1 MMMDNTL
8 FLQHLRNLSLEEG
21 RAYIQEHVLELTDHD
36 AIGNLLADEA
46 LAKLYD
52 PFVSLKL
59 AELLIFF
66 GEVTHHHSSHAL
78 GLKAKG
84 DVLVQISHYQAAI
97 ECLDAAGE
105 EFLCLGDEGNWARTR
120 ISWMIATASLSR
132 LEEALQHAARARDV
146 FLRLGESY
154 WVCVIDHN
162 IAWVYMYV
170 GRYRDALE
178 LFERLSALL
187 PTFTDQSETA
197 INRSIAIAEEGQAQ
211 ILSWL
216 GKFEQAYHLHQQAL
230 ARLVALQEA
239 SLMIDTE
246 IRLANL
252 DHMQGYYGSALRR
265 YYQALDSV
273 IQSNV
278 DDLMLLADLKL
289 WMANCLVK
297 LNRAQEGCQLMNE
310 AVGAYRERGTSLQ
323 ASDAL
328 REYAMTLVAS
338 GRLQEALAALD
349 EALSLFN
356 RGGFEHYASATKL
369 QRAELL
375 LEMGS
380 LAEAYNEASLIK
392 EYFEVQGLVGYSV
405 RAILVMVGS
414 LIELAQQAE
423 IRREKEQQAGL
434 IQEAVMLGKQATLQ
448 ARRHHLQEEVYKSQY
463 LLGRLFAL
471 QGDLKKAARHYGAAI
486 AQIER
491 ILDDLVFD
499 LSPSFLRTAWS
510 AYEDMI
516 ALCLHQRQTE
526 HAFGYLERAR
536 SIALRQYLNK
546 SKMPPGK
553 GTKQRDTISSFALQ
567 TNRATILRTQD
578 ELREWQERYRY
589 YSVLLTQVDTSV
601 SPTVERGII
610 EAELKGCEAKLSE
623 LFERLYLHQATTRLT
638 SQMKRGEKRNANYL
652 NVAQLRQRLSLNQL
666 LLAYFLYKGR
676 LVIFALT
683 KEQLLTYEIADG
695 MKHLKH
701 LLPLL
706 HAHLQP
712 GGWSNP
718 QQPPQQ
724 AIRHMLNKLYDLL
737 VTPVQTMLPPQS
749 GSLTI
754 VPYGPLHTLP
764 FHALYDG
771 SRYLIEDYQVNYL
784 PASSLMKSPAVEKV
798 DSDNHR
804 DYSTSTIASQSP
816 LIFGYSGHG
825 HLQRALEEAKT
836 LATLLEGRCYFEDEA
851 TIARLIAE
859 APGSPII
866 HMATHGHSRL
876 DAPNFSSVLLADGR
890 FNAID
895 AFSLDLKDCELVTLS
910 GCETGLALIG
920 GGDEQLGL
928 GRAFLAAGAK
938 TLVMSL
944 WPVED
949 NATNELMQLFYQNLL
964 RGESKVQALKNAQ
977 CSLLHRSGSSYAHPY
992 YWAAFRLV
1000 GNVDPLKHK
1009 RAVDCSLV
1017 GAKTDGKK
1025 TGSSTSQ
1032 VQEVDVID

>member
-1 MMMDNTL
+1 MDNTV
-8 FLQHLRNLSLEEG
+8 FLSQLRESSLEEG
-21 RAYIQEHVLELTDHD
+21 RAFIEAHLDELTDH
-36 AIGNLLADEA
+36 ATIGVLMADEA
-46 LAKLYD
+46 LKQLYN
-52 PFVSLKL
+52 PFLSLKL

-66 GEVTHHHSSHAL
+66 GEHAHHLSSHAL

-84 DVLVQISHYQAAI
+84 DVLGQIGHHQAAM
-97 ECLDAAGE
+97 ECLDTAGE
-105 EFLCLGDEGNWARTR
+105 EFLRLEDEWNWARSR
-120 ISWMIATASLSR
+120 ISWVVAATSLGR
-132 LEEALQHAARARDV
+132 VEEALQHGTRARDV

-154 WVCVIDHN
+154 WVCVIDNN
-162 IAWVYMYV
+162 IAWIYMHV

-178 LFERLSALL
+178 LFERL
-187 PTFTDQSETA
+187 PTIYATLTDQSETFIKRA
-197 INRSIAIAEEGQAQ
+197 IAMAEEGQAQ

-216 GKFEQAYHLHQQAL
+216 GKFEQAYRLHQQAL
-230 ARLVALQEA
+230 ARLGALQET
-239 SLMIDTE
+239 SLIIDTE

-252 DHMQGYYGSALRR
+252 DHTQGYYGSALRR

-273 IQSNV
+273 IQNNV

-380 LAEAYNEASLIK
+380 VAEAYNEAGLIK
-392 EYFEVQGLVGYSV
+392 EYFEVQGLVEYSF

-434 IQEAVMLGKQATLQ
+434 IQEAVVLCKQATLQ

-471 QGDLKKAARHYGAAI
+471 QGDLRKAARHYEAAI
-486 AQIER
+486 VQIER
-491 ILDDLVFD
+491 ILDDLVYD

-652 NVAQLRQRLSLNQL
+652 DVAQLRQRLSLNQL
-666 LLAYFLYKGR
+666 LLAYFLYKGK

-737 VTPVQTMLPPQS
+737 IAPVQAMLPPQS
-749 GSLTI
+749 GYLTI

-764 FHALYDG
+764 FHALYNG
-771 SRYLIEDYQVNYL
+771 SRYLVEDYQVNYL
-784 PASSLMKSPAVEKV
+784 PASSLLKSQAVEKV
-798 DSDNHR
+798 DSDDHR
-804 DYSTSTIASQSP
+804 DNSASTTASQAP
-816 LIFGYSGHG
+816 LILGYSGHG
-825 HLQRALEEAKT
+825 HLQR
-836 LATLLEGRCYFEDEA
+836 
-851 TIARLIAE
+851 
-859 APGSPII
+859 
-866 HMATHGHSRL
+866 
-876 DAPNFSSVLLADGR
+876 
-890 FNAID
+890 
-895 AFSLDLKDCELVTLS
+895 
-910 GCETGLALIG
+910 
-920 GGDEQLGL
+920 
-928 GRAFLAAGAK
+928 
-938 TLVMSL
+938 
-944 WPVED
+944 
-949 NATNELMQLFYQNLL
+949 
-964 RGESKVQALKNAQ
+964 
-977 CSLLHRSGSSYAHPY
+977 
-992 YWAAFRLV
+992 
-1000 GNVDPLKHK
+1000 
-1009 RAVDCSLV
+1009 
-1017 GAKTDGKK
+1017 
-1025 TGSSTSQ
+1025 
-1032 VQEVDVID
+1032 